1 MKMTDLEKKKKEISL
16 ANCNLVLMASLYA
29 ITLIL
34 GSLGTLIVSAGYGI
48 YYKYWKPTIYM
59 LPAFLFMLMI
69 IFIVAFSLTEF
80 IAEDQMKAVGWLLSI
95 FPAAI
100 SFNTFR
106 QRIIQLRVRHSK
118 VD

>member
-1 MKMTDLEKKKKEISL
+1 MTDLEKQKKEILL
-16 ANCNLVLMASLYA
+16 ANCNLVLMAILYV
-29 ITLIL
+29 ISLIL

-59 LPAFLFMLMI
+59 IPAFLFILMI

-80 IAEDQMKAVGWLLSI
+80 ISEDQMKALGWLLSI

-106 QRIIQLRVRHSK
+106 QRIIQLKVRHSK
-118 VD
+118 VE